1 MAFCRFSSSY
11 IIDDKTIIDN
21 VFIND
26 HLPYAPELCVKV
38 YLMGLSKCG
47 NASAGD
53 NNIENFAKVLNVTVE
68 EIENAF
74 KYWQEEG
81 LVQILSTKP
90 MEVVYLPVKLNAKLL
105 KKFNVD
111 KYADFNLQLQ
121 EILAG
126 RMINPAE
133 YNVYYSFIE
142 ENHIEPE
149 VLIMIVKYCVQYKGN
164 NPRNVYYPYIMAI
177 AKSWISEGV
186 RTTEDVENKIQ
197 SLGVMNDK
205 ASLLLTALNTKRKVQ
220 LEDVQLLNKWL
231 DELDFDFNVIIYV
244 AKRMSIKKRIDV
256 QVLNA
261 QLVKYYE
268 MKLSSINE
276 IEAYEND
283 KQSLYD
289 LAKAVV
295 KNLGLYYEDLSKI
308 IETYV
313 LKWQQM
319 GYGQDVLVQIAD
331 YSFKNSIRTLEG
343 FDNIVQ
349 KLFKLGIVSIEALN
363 EYLQNLI
370 LTDKKIQEILDM
382 LDIKRNVNSFDRNY
396 YKTWTEDWNFNDEML
411 QYACTLSAGKSSAIQ
426 YMNKILSNWK
436 QQNIYTVEKAQVT
449 TLPENSKQQ
458 EISKADISKERM
470 NALFGNLE
478 FVEV

>member
-47 NASAGD
+47 NAAAGD

-81 LVQILSTKP
+81 LVQILSTRP

-111 KYADFNLQLQ
+111 KYADFNHQLQ
-121 EILAG
+121 EILVG
-126 RMINPAE
+126 RMINPSE

-164 NPRNVYYPYIMAI
+164 NARNVHYPYIMAI
-177 AKSWISEGV
+177 ARNWLDEGV

-205 ASLLLTALNTKRKVQ
+205 ATLLLTALNTKRKVQ

-244 AKRMSIKKRIDV
+244 AKRMSMKKRVDV
-256 QVLNA
+256 QVLNN
-261 QLVKYYE
+261 QLLKYYE

-276 IEAYEND
+276 IEDYEND

-289 LAKAVV
+289 IAKAVV

-319 GYGQDVLVQIAD
+319 GYTKDVLVDIAD
-331 YSFKNSIRTLEG
+331 YSFKNSIRTLDG
-343 FDNIVQ
+343 FDSVVQ
-349 KLFKLGIVSIEALN
+349 KLYKLGIVTTDALN
-363 EYLQNLI
+363 EYLIELNVVDQKIATI
-370 LTDKKIQEILDM
+370 LEL
-382 LDIKRNVNSFDRNY
+382 LGLKRNVNSFDRNY

-411 QYACTLSAGKSSAIQ
+411 QHACNLSAGKTSAIQ

-436 QQNIYTVEKAQVT
+436 QQNVYTIEKAQAT
-449 TLPENSKQQ
+449 SLSDKQPEAP
-458 EISKADISKERM
+458 KADISKERM
-470 NALFGNLE
+470 SALFGNIE
-478 FVEV
+478 FVDV

>member
-47 NASAGD
+47 NATAVD
-53 NNIENFAKVLNVTVE
+53 NNIENFAKVLNVTTE
-68 EIENAF
+68 EIENAYR
-74 KYWQEEG
+74 YWSEEG
-81 LVQILSTKP
+81 LVQILSTRP

-111 KYADFNLQLQ
+111 KYADFNHQLQ
-121 EILAG
+121 EILTG

-164 NPRNVYYPYIMAI
+164 NARNVHYPYIMAI
-177 AKSWISEGV
+177 ARNWLDEGV

-205 ASLLLTALNTKRKVQ
+205 ATLLLTALNTKRKVQ
-220 LEDVQLLNKWL
+220 LEDVQFLNKWL

-244 AKRMSIKKRIDV
+244 AKRLSLKKRVDI
-256 QVLNA
+256 QHLNA
-261 QLVKYYE
+261 QLLKYYE
-268 MKLSSINE
+268 MKISSINE
-276 IEAYEND
+276 IEEYENE
-283 KQSLYD
+283 KQNLYD
-289 LAKAVV
+289 LAKVVV

-313 LKWQQM
+313 IKWQHM
-319 GYGQDVLVQIAD
+319 GYTKEVLTEIAD
-331 YSFKNSIRTLEG
+331 YSFKNSIRTLDG
-343 FDNIVQ
+343 FDGVVQ
-349 KLFKLGIVSIEALN
+349 KLFKLGIVSIDALN
-363 EYLQNLI
+363 EYLIELNTIDQKI
-370 LTDKKIQEILDM
+370 LVILET
-382 LDIKRNVNSFDRNY
+382 LGLKRNVNSFDRNY
-396 YKTWTEDWNFNDEML
+396 YKTWTDDWNFNQDMIE
-411 QYACTLSAGKSSAIQ
+411 YASNLSAGKTSAMQ
-426 YMNKILSNWK
+426 YMNKVLSNWK
-436 QQNIYTVEKAQVT
+436 QQNVYSLDKAKNVPAETNNSTSDNKVE
-449 TLPENSKQQ
+449 
-458 EISKADISKERM
+458 ISKERM
-470 NALFGNLE
+470 SALFGNIE
-478 FVEV
+478 FVDV

>member
-11 IIDDKTIIDN
+11 IIDDKTVIDN

-26 HLPYAPELCVKV
+26 HLPYAPDLCVKV

-47 NASAGD
+47 NATATD

-81 LVQILSTKP
+81 LVQILSTRP
-90 MEVVYLPVKLNAKLL
+90 IEIVYLPVKLNAKLL

-111 KYADFNLQLQ
+111 KYADFNHQLQ

-126 RMINPAE
+126 RMINPSE

-164 NPRNVYYPYIMAI
+164 NARNVHYPYIMAI
-177 AKSWISEGV
+177 ARNWLDEGV

-205 ASLLLTALNTKRKVQ
+205 ATLLLSALNTKRKVQ

-244 AKRMSIKKRIDV
+244 AKRMSMKKRV
-256 QVLNA
+256 EMQFLNT
-261 QLVKYYE
+261 QLLKYYE
-268 MKLSSINE
+268 MKLNSINE
-276 IEAYEND
+276 IEDYENE
-283 KQSLYD
+283 KQNLYD

-319 GYGQDVLVQIAD
+319 GYTKEVLVEIAD
-331 YSFKNSIRTLEG
+331 YSFKNSIRTLDG
-343 FDNIVQ
+343 FDGVVQ
-349 KLFKLGIVSIEALN
+349 KLYKLGIVTTEALN
-363 EYLQNLI
+363 EYLIELSVIDQKIIRI
-370 LTDKKIQEILDM
+370 LEILG
-382 LDIKRNVNSFDRNY
+382 LKRNVNSYDRNY
-396 YKTWTEDWNFNDEML
+396 YKTWTDDWGFNEDML
-411 QYACTLSAGKSSAIQ
+411 EYAGTLSAGKTNAVQ
-426 YMNKILSNWK
+426 YMNKVLSNWK
-436 QQNIYTVEKAQVT
+436 QQNVYSLELAKVTNVEHSN
-449 TLPENSKQQ
+449 PQ
-458 EISKADISKERM
+458 EQKVEISKERM
-470 NALFGNLE
+470 SALFGNIE
-478 FVEV
+478 FVDV